1 MNAGVRLLESE
12 GQGALT
18 IRAVTREA
26 GVSHGAPRRYF
37 PTLSA
42 LAAAVARVGLV
53 DLGVALNSAAQQAV
67 SPRESLNAMA
77 HTYVQFAAQRP
88 AMFALI
94 FRHDLLEG
102 SGENLRLASRPVFDA
117 LIDRRGRS
125 RCAGES
131 TVHSPATVDLRAR
144 NSGAPLHPCAGADHR
159 RFGGDG
165 VDPPR
170 SARRDRRRY
179 RTRDLTDAGSWR
191 TFL

>member
-1 MNAGVRLLESE
+1 MPDNLRTRLVNAGVRLLESE

-53 DLGVALNSAAQQAV
+53 DLGLALNSAAQQAV
-67 SPRESLNAMA
+67 SPRESLDAMA

-117 LIDRRGRS
+117 LIDAVEAVAPENPQFTALRLWTSVHGIAALHSTRALEPITDISAVTELTRRAVRDVI
-125 RCAGES
+125 AD
-131 TVHSPATVDLRAR
+131 ATER
-144 NSGAPLHPCAGADHR
+144 G
-159 RFGGDG
+159 
-165 VDPPR
+165 
-170 SARRDRRRY
+170 
-179 RTRDLTDAGSWR
+179 T
-191 TFL
+191 